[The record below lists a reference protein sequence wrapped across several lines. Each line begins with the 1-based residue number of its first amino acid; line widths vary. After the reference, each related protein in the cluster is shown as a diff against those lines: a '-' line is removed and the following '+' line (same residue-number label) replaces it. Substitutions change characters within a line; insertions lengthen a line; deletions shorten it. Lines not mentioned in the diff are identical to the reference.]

1 MDKRV
6 VANEVLLEDAAA
18 LMQEGREVTLKPL
31 GSSMLPFIRGG
42 RDSVRLKK
50 MPSVAVGDML
60 LVRLKGWPEASGDN
74 RGQSPLNKD
83 SARDVV
89 IAPRYVLHRLIQK
102 DGERLTLM
110 GDGNLTGTENCTEAD
125 VLGTVTAIERGRR
138 VVVPGNGRWWRVLKP
153 FRRYILGIYRRLFI

>member
-18 LMQEGREVTLKPL
+18 LMQEGREVTIRPL

-60 LVRLKGWPEASGDN
+60 LVRLEG
-74 RGQSPLNKD
+74 
-83 SARDVV
+83 
-89 IAPRYVLHRLIQK
+89 PRYVLHRLIQK
-102 DGERLTLM
+102 DGDRLTLM
-110 GDGNLTGTENCTEAD
+110 GDGNLTGTESCTEAD
-125 VLGTVTAIERGRR
+125 VLGTVTAIERGTR